1 MEIDQQASNLDLTE
15 KKIEARA
22 DRLQGA
28 SELLFDEDRLRIYY
42 DRIFPYKLMF
52 KWISYNKL
60 VKQDQKALM
69 SLEDGVSSSYFHN
82 REFSFTL
89 ANDVYCRYLCFKT
102 AENFKETLV
111 NRVPYKIDIGAVYNI
126 PPERHNA
133 SDKKAFVPTHKE
145 MVFDIDMN
153 DYDDVRTCCKGANVC
168 ERCFV
173 YLKIAMV
180 VLTDIL
186 GEDFNFTNLLWVFSG
201 RRGIHAWVCDEAAR
215 EMQNDMRQ
223 AVVGYCNL
231 GVGNEMSGK
240 MQLSY
245 PLHPRLKKIYPYLK
259 KKFEEVIIGDHNL
272 LSLEEHQK
280 KFLAY
285 LPDDQLRKT
294 VGLTWKNMSGASG
307 QDLWQAYQR
316 MYHEYIEKMK
326 NEERSTNKKTSTVY
340 QSRWSKDLSLQA
352 LIFTYLYPRIDANVS
367 TGINHLLKSPW
378 CIHPKTGK
386 YSKHEVTK
394 FADMID

>member
-186 GEDFNFTNLLWVFSG
+186 GQDFNFTNLLWVFSG

-259 KKFEEVIIGDHNL
+259 KKFEEIIIGDHNL

-285 LPDDQLRKT
+285 LPDEQLRNT
-294 VGLTWKNMSGASG
+294 VGTTWKNMSGASG

-316 MYHEYIEKMK
+316 LYHEYIEKMK

-386 YSKHEVTK
+386 YLKHKVTK